1 MGLVAREAVMKDL
14 EMMAGLVPSRPLLV
28 VEGGEFDHI
37 WMLSHRPGRLWSC
50 WCFWVCWGV
59 DGAILYGFDRSLDQA
74 NGRNR

>member
-14 EMMAGLVPSRPLLV
+14 EMPAGLVPSRPLLV
-28 VEGGEFDHI
+28 VEGAEFDHI

-50 WCFWVCWGV
+50 WCFWVCCGV
-59 DGAILYGFDRSLDQA
+59 DGAILDGFDRSLDQA